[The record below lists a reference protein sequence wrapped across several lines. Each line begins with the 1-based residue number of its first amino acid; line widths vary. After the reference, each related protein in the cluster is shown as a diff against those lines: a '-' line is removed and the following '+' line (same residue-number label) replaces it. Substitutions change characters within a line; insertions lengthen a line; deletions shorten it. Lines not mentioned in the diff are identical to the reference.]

1 MKKLVSRR
9 QLLKRLGAAGSVSLV
24 TSRSAS
30 SWDPAIL
37 VTGRP
42 VEIAVS
48 QVSAETV
55 RIIVLP
61 IEDGRVQPVPQDGS
75 LVHPAW
81 NPPRARLRRLVREER
96 VQCGNVVVKLSPDP
110 LAVHVETRD
119 GRLVQHLRLDS
130 QTGSLSF
137 LLGDQPLL
145 GLGQGG
151 PQFDRR
157 GSLDRMRS
165 GQSGYMLRTHG
176 GRLPIQWLIGT
187 GGWAM
192 FIHHPSGAF
201 DFSGREGRFDPG
213 TPDTAL
219 PLDLFIVAS
228 RDPAQVMAE
237 YARLTGLPQMP
248 PLWSLGYRALFFL
261 WDR

>member
-157 GSLDRMRS
+157 GSSDRGTGACTPTARA
-165 GQSGYMLRTHG
+165 SGYPRSAHT
-176 GRLPIQWLIGT
+176 T
-187 GGWAM
+187 
-192 FIHHPSGAF
+192 
-201 DFSGREGRFDPG
+201 
-213 TPDTAL
+213 T
-219 PLDLFIVAS
+219 
-228 RDPAQVMAE
+228 
-237 YARLTGLPQMP
+237 
-248 PLWSLGYRALFFL
+248 
-261 WDR
+261 